1 MQLKR
6 DGAEPPSFA
15 AAVFSFQDKD
25 VSGPGMIELRNLTK
39 RFQTPSGA
47 VDALRGVSLSV
58 RRGEIF
64 GVIGRSGAGK
74 STLIRC
80 INLLE
85 RPDGGTVLVDGA
97 DLTALSGGGALRAA
111 RRQIGMIFQH
121 FNLLSSRT
129 VFDNVALSLE
139 LAGMSRREI
148 EAKVL
153 PLLDLVGLTEK
164 RQTYPAKLSGGQKQR
179 VGIARALASE
189 PKVLLC
195 DEATSALDPQTTL
208 SILALLKDIN
218 RRLGL
223 TIVLITH
230 EMSVVKEICDRVA
243 VMEDGLV
250 IEEGGVFD
258 ILTRPSHPTTR
269 DFVRGARGEDALPS
283 FLQGRVSAAPVLG
296 GATLARIIF
305 VGPTATDPIISDLVR
320 HCDVGV
326 NILRGNIDYI
336 QERPF
341 GTLLVELTGAT
352 ERAVNFLKARNIE
365 IEVLGYVA
373 SDARAA
379 G

>member
-1 MQLKR
+1 MR
-6 DGAEPPSFA
+6 ARYPS
-15 AAVFSFQDKD
+15 Q
-25 VSGPGMIELRNLTK
+25 
-39 RFQTPSGA
+39 
-47 VDALRGVSLSV
+47 
-58 RRGEIF
+58 
-64 GVIGRSGAGK
+64 
-74 STLIRC
+74 
-80 INLLE
+80 
-85 RPDGGTVLVDGA
+85 
-97 DLTALSGGGALRAA
+97 
-111 RRQIGMIFQH
+111 
-121 FNLLSSRT
+121 
-129 VFDNVALSLE
+129 
-139 LAGMSRREI
+139 
-148 EAKVL
+148 
-153 PLLDLVGLTEK
+153 
-164 RQTYPAKLSGGQKQR
+164 LSGGQAQR
-179 VGIARALASE
+179 VGIARALVGK
-189 PKVLLC
+189 PNVLLC

-243 VMEDGLV
+243 VMEDGQV

-269 DFVRGARGEDALPS
+269 DFVRGARGEDALPTY
-283 FLQGRVSAAPVLG
+283 LEGRVSPTPILG
-296 GATLARIIF
+296 GGGTLARIIF

-320 HCDVGV
+320 QCDVGV

-352 ERAVNFLKARNIE
+352 DRAVNFLKTRNIE